1 MATTA
6 PPAMD
11 LSWLSAEQQQSVQMF
26 SEISQ
31 ITDVQVALEILEE
44 NNWNVDQAVDRL
56 MSGGG
61 SSSSGGSNGGQ
72 GSGTGSSDVGMGVAS
87 AGLSSRSRSSSSNSN
102 RASAGNNSNNA
113 QVGTV
118 NTRSASNT
126 GNRNRNQQTN
136 PTFEMVLA
144 PLRWLFQTR
153 PVSVN
158 RELDTRK
165 FLAEFDTQYGNQ
177 HPTFMEGSYQTAV
190 QRAFQQS
197 KFLLIYIHS
206 PMHEDTPRFC
216 HQVMC
221 TQSFAQFAN
230 ENFVCWSGR
239 VWDPEAYDLSHQLRA
254 SSFPFV
260 ALLVCQSERVV
271 QIADRVQGKH
281 LVSC

>member
-1 MATTA
+1 MAAA
-6 PPAMD
+6 PPAVD

-31 ITDVQVALEILEE
+31 ITDVQVAMEILEE
-44 NNWNVDQAVDRL
+44 NNWDVDQAVDRL
-56 MSGGG
+56 MGGSGSGGG
-61 SSSSGGSNGGQ
+61 SSSGSNGGL
-72 GSGTGSSDVGMGVAS
+72 GSGAGNSDVGMGVVN

-102 RASAGNNSNNA
+102 RANAGNNNNT
-113 QVGTV
+113 QVGTA
-118 NTRSASNT
+118 NTRTANNAGT
-126 GNRNRNQQTN
+126 RNRNQPNN

-153 PVSVN
+153 PASVN

-281 LVSC
+281 LISL

>member
-6 PPAMD
+6 PPAPD
-11 LSWLSAEQQQSVQMF
+11 LSWLSAEQQQSIQMF

-44 NNWNVDQAVDRL
+44 NNWDVDQAVDRL
-56 MSGGG
+56 MGGGGG
-61 SSSSGGSNGGQ
+61 SNVGSSGSSSA
-72 GSGTGSSDVGMGVAS
+72 SGLNDVGMGVIN

-102 RASAGNNSNNA
+102 RANAGNSNNNNA
-113 QVGTV
+113 QVGSTA
-118 NTRSASNT
+118 NNRSASNAGT
-126 GNRNRNQQTN
+126 RTRNQPTN
-136 PTFEMVLA
+136 PAFEMVLA